1 MPHPPLRCLLAGV
14 AAVTGLAGALLLGE
28 PLAAPAAGAVGAEG
42 EPSATDGVVV
52 TTDVTYGAAPDE
64 TGAPEVL
71 RLDLYDPAA
80 VLGTR
85 PALVMV
91 HGGGFSQGDK
101 ADPVYAAMGRAFAEQ
116 GLVVASVNYRL
127 RPDRY
132 PDYPVASLDA
142 QHDVQAAVRWMR
154 AHAGELRIDPGR
166 IAVTGHS
173 AGAIAA
179 LRVGTHPDDPGESGT
194 PDQPSGVAGV
204 LAVSGFLA
212 DDVGAATPP
221 LRMLHGTDDVLVPL
235 GWAHDTCRRWTVAGG
250 GCDLFT
256 YEGATHD
263 ATGFFDPAAAEV
275 TEFLT
280 CTVGGPVAFADVVP
294 GTALARL
301 AAWATG
307 RGLLNE
313 NVTAAFGPSQEVTR
327 GQFAAWAW
335 RWVGRPAVDQ
345 AARTGAD
352 PSVDWVVAEGLL
364 RARRD
369 GSFATTAGLSRAEAA
384 LALWRL
390 AGRPDRAPRSGTAG
404 LDPSAAYSP
413 AVDWLASEG
422 IDALLVGGSF
432 RPDAPLRRGQ
442 LLRLFHALSFTP
454 SAWTD
459 PATIPGC
466 GPTE

>member
-1 MPHPPLRCLLAGV
+1 MPHPPIRCLLAGV

-64 TGAPEVL
+64 TGALEVL

-132 PDYPVASLDA
+132 PDFPVASLDA

-250 GCDLFT
+250 GCDLVT

-294 GTALARL
+294 GTAMAQTV
-301 AAWATG
+301 AWSTG
-307 RGLLNE
+307 VEVLNGS
-313 NVTAAFGPSQEVTR
+313 VTSALGPDHEVTR
-327 GQFAAWAW
+327 GQFAAWTW
-335 RWVGRPAVDQ
+335 RWSGRPAADTLASTATSPAIDWAVD
-345 AARTGAD
+345 AG
-352 PSVDWVVAEGLL
+352 VLH
-364 RARRD
+364 ARRD
-369 GSFATTAGLSRAEAA
+369 RTFGATQGVTRAAAA

-390 AGRPDRAPRSGTAG
+390 AGRPADEPPVSVPG
-404 LDPSAAYSP
+404 LDPGAKYAP
-413 AVDWLASEG
+413 AMHWLAAHG
-422 IDALLVGGSF
+422 TDALSAGGTF
-432 RPDAPLRRGQ
+432 RPDAPLRRVQ
-442 LLRLFHALSFTP
+442 LLRLLRNLSFAP
-454 SAWTD
+454 GASD
-459 PATIPGC
+459 EPPAAARC
-466 GPTE
+466 A